1 MSISHCIWEPIYG
14 NSHLRE
20 TCVLWLLQN
29 QVLKRQ
35 PTEILLF
42 LLFSLSFSFVIP
54 LKAVCSNYL
63 SFSTHSSLLEMV
75 CEIMWQFVTA
85 ENDCNHEIKRRLFL
99 GRKAMI
105 NLDSI
110 LKSKDITLLIMIR
123 IFKAMVFPVVMLVC
137 ESWTSIRKA
146 EHCRTD
152 AFKLWC
158 WSRLS
163 RIPWTSRLNQSI
175 LKETNICILIASTNA
190 ETEAPI
196 LGPPDDKSWLIGKK
210 PDAGKDWGQ
219 KEKGWQRMRWLDGI
233 TDSVNMN
240 LSKLHEIVK
249 DREACCAAVHGVA
262 KSWTRLRD

>member
-14 NSHLRE
+14 KSHLRE

-42 LLFSLSFSFVIP
+42 LLFSLSFSFVIH

-85 ENDCNHEIKRRLFL
+85 ENDCNHEIKRLLFL
-99 GRKAMI
+99 GRKAMT

-110 LKSKDITLLIMIR
+110 LKSKDITLLIMIC
-123 IFKAMVFPVVMLVC
+123 IVKAMVFPVAMFVC
-137 ESWTSIRKA
+137 ESWTTIRKT

-175 LKETNICILIASTNA
+175 LKETNTAYSLQVPMLKLKLQYLGHLMTRVDSLDKNLMLGKIEGRRRRGDRGWDGWMASPT
-190 ETEAPI
+190 
-196 LGPPDDKSWLIGKK
+196 
-210 PDAGKDWGQ
+210 Q
-219 KEKGWQRMRWLDGI
+219 
-233 TDSVNMN
+233 
-240 LSKLHEIVK
+240 
-249 DREACCAAVHGVA
+249 
-262 KSWTRLRD
+262 WTWIWANSTR